1 MYILNY
7 LYLYLENF
15 IGVAPYKTSLK
26 KMRRHFMAWPA
37 SSSTKL
43 KCYVSGDRPLK
54 YQWYKDGKRLLH
66 RRLDPKINT
75 SLWTLRLRE
84 LVPSDSGVYTC
95 VVSNRF
101 GVFRHNITL
110 KVIGKQMNLY
120 TCCAVKCSC

>member
-1 MYILNY
+1 
-7 LYLYLENF
+7 
-15 IGVAPYKTSLK
+15 
-26 KMRRHFMAWPA
+26 MAWPA

-43 KCYVSGDRPLK
+43 KCYVSGDSPLK
-54 YQWYKDGKRLLH
+54 YQWYKDGKKLLY

-110 KVIGKQMNLY
+110 KVIGKQMDLFVVLINSINNFLRY
-120 TCCAVKCSC
+120 STIIIHTLCNEMTTDEQTCKTSQC